1 MNGSISCSEKP
12 YPAWITMNKLNT
24 LHELMQYS
32 TVLSKTLNC
41 SSHTLPPLGAYY
53 ASTQRYRTLLERTVM
68 SYWKFI
74 PKPLC
79 NITHTCEQ
87 IMNSVQSRMSLYSF
101 YTFLSVCL
109 YSQPP
114 MRHRKKCSDFGLYP
128 DF

>member
-1 MNGSISCSEKP
+1 MNGLISCSEKP
-12 YPAWITMNKLNT
+12 YPAWITMNKLNI

-32 TVLSKTLNC
+32 TVLSMTLNC
-41 SSHTLPPLGAYY
+41 SSHTLCPVYSGSMRLSHTITSHYCAL
-53 ASTQRYRTLLERTVM
+53 TQY
-68 SYWKFI
+68 I

-79 NITHTCEQ
+79 NITNTCEQ
-87 IMNSVQSRMSLYSF
+87 IMNSVQSRMSLYTF
-101 YTFLSVCL
+101 YTLLSFCL